1 MKPERK
7 IRAFKH
13 YFRDFIN
20 EIEEAAADKIF
31 KVLDILKMN
40 MRVSAKFVKAVG
52 DGLFELRVEYE
63 SNIYRVFFIFD
74 RGDVVILFNGFQ
86 KKSQKTP
93 QKELEK
99 AKRIKKCFMSLCLL
113 FALKNI
119 TIYLLKVLYNPVG
132 IVLCTVFLL
141 KIKV

>member
-7 IRAFKH
+7 IRAFRH

-20 EIEEAAADKIF
+20 EIEETAADKIY

-52 DGLFELRVEYE
+52 DGLFELRVEFE

-74 RGDVVILFNGFQ
+74 RGDVVILFNGF
-86 KKSQKTP
+86 KRNPRRHRRKS
-93 QKELEK
+93 
-99 AKRIKKCFMSLCLL
+99 
-113 FALKNI
+113 
-119 TIYLLKVLYNPVG
+119 
-132 IVLCTVFLL
+132 
-141 KIKV
+141 